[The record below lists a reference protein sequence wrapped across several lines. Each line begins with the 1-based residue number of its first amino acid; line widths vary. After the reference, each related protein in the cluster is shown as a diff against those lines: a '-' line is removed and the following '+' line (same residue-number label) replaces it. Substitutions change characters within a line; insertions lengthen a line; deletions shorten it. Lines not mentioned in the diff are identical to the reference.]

1 MTFHYLGLVIH
12 SIFLTFGARSY
23 DLKKTSLHQA
33 SIIQVSIPRISTAEK
48 LRNKHGKNL
57 LIRLH
62 DKATKQVNYDRDLG
76 TIFFLDF

>member
-1 MTFHYLGLVIH
+1 MIH
-12 SIFLTFGARSY
+12 SIFLTFGALLSY

-62 DKATKQVNYDRDLG
+62 DKATKQVNYDRE
-76 TIFFLDF
+76 TKVQNFFLDF